1 MIFAGNSIKIVIRT
15 YLQDVV
21 KVEVTEDLEF
31 DYKDTNVVDSLKIK
45 NLNDNYFESRQTG
58 NYSELNP
65 FPESNSSLPISVIKK
80 EIIVPED
87 DEQSFHVHEEKNVH
101 VQSVH
106 EDKPRIKC
114 SLCDR
119 HYQGNH
125 SLRAHMRKF
134 HGTVHEKK
142 KPYDCQICDAKFGGK
157 FGLKSHIKLK
167 HENLEKKSA
176 HMKSGGSKK
185 CPVCKEVHEFKARDR
200 SRFFCAC
207 WPEILPE
214 MVE

>member
-1 MIFAGNSIKIVIRT
+1 M
-15 YLQDVV
+15 V

-31 DYKDTNVVDSLKIK
+31 DYKDTNFVDSLKIK
-45 NLNDNYFESRQTG
+45 NLNENYFEAIQTG
-58 NYSELNP
+58 NYSQLNP
-65 FPESNSSLPISVIKK
+65 FPESNSSLPISLIKK

-106 EDKPRIKC
+106 KDKPRIKC
-114 SLCDR
+114 LLCDR

-176 HMKSGGSKK
+176 HTKSGGSKK
-185 CPVCKEVHEFKARDR
+185 CPVCKEVHEFKVRDR
-200 SRFFCAC
+200 LRFF
-207 WPEILPE
+207 
-214 MVE
+214 VR